1 MLERLNNFLN
11 ILIGSLIGVFIAHF
25 IYKYSVFKNLDFTK
39 HPDLYEL
46 QSIPW
51 YTTVIIYG
59 LAIAL
64 IIFIA
69 IIIKLLIKKKMRDI

>member
-1 MLERLNNFLN
+1 MLERLNAYLN
-11 ILIGSLIGVFIAHF
+11 ALIGSSIGVFIAHF
-25 IYKYSVFKNLDFTK
+25 IYKYSIDKNLDYTK

-51 YTTVIIYG
+51 YITVIIYG
-59 LAIAL
+59 VAIAL

-69 IIIKLLIKKKMRDI
+69 IIIKLLIKKKMLDI

>member
-1 MLERLNNFLN
+1 MLERLNAYLN

-59 LAIAL
+59 LATTF

-69 IIIKLLIKKKMRDI
+69 IIIKLLIKKKIRDI

>member
-1 MLERLNNFLN
+1 MLERLNEFLN

-25 IYKYSVFKNLDFTK
+25 IFKYSVYKNLDFTK

-59 LAIAL
+59 VAIAL

-69 IIIKLLIKKKMRDI
+69 IIIKLLIKKKMQDI

>member
-39 HPDLYEL
+39 HPNLYEL

>member
-1 MLERLNNFLN
+1 MLERLNEFLN
-11 ILIGSLIGVFIAHF
+11 TLIGSLIGVFIAQF
-25 IYKYSVFKNLDFTK
+25 IFKYFVFKNLDFTK

-59 LAIAL
+59 VAIAL

-69 IIIKLLIKKKMRDI
+69 IIIKRLIKKKI